1 MKLKTFN
8 AENTFSQR
16 QTKPFIQVS
25 QKTGLF
31 GFNKAVNEILELKS
45 GDQIQFHQDEENPDE
60 WYIEKVKQ
68 GGFTLRD
75 YKAKSLLFN
84 NTTLARKIF
93 ESVECEKR
101 SGRLIIG
108 EQVKVGKQTFFTLIT
123 ASLKN
128 K

>member
-8 AENTFSQR
+8 TENTYSQR
-16 QTKPFIQVS
+16 ESKPFILVS

-31 GFNKAVNEILELKS
+31 GFNKAVNQLLALKA
-45 GDQIQFHQDEENPDE
+45 GDQLQFHQDEENPDE
-60 WYIEKVKQ
+60 WYLEKVKQ

-75 YKAKSLLFN
+75 YKEKSLLFN

-108 EQVKVGKQTFFTLIT
+108 AELKVGKQTLHTIIT
-123 ASLKN
+123 ASLK
-128 K
+128 

>member
-8 AENTFSQR
+8 TENTYSKR
-16 QTKPFIQVS
+16 ESKPFILVS

-31 GFNKAVNEILELKS
+31 GFNKGVNQLLALKA
-45 GDQIQFHQDEENPDE
+45 GDQLQFHQDEENPDE
-60 WYIEKVKQ
+60 WYLEKVKQ

-75 YKAKSLLFN
+75 YKGGSLLLN

-108 EQVKVGKQTFFTLIT
+108 AELKVGKQTLHTIIT
-123 ASLKN
+123 ASLK
-128 K
+128 